1 MPIVVPWQR
10 GQVSYMN
17 FLESVFGELGIS
29 QYLGVFIDQGFDS
42 WETILDI
49 TESDLDALGVK
60 LGHRRKLQRRI
71 ANYRGVAPDVSLISP
86 ARTSIEDGR
95 HDSNRTDVGRADIKV
110 GPTVAKRKYRRHPKP
125 DEHAPERPPSAYV
138 LFSNKMREDLKGQNL
153 TFTEIAKL
161 VGENWQNLGRAEK
174 EPFERQ
180 ANEAKEKYNHDLA
193 EYKKT
198 PECRKYNEYLRE
210 FRKRQALQTQG
221 TSCMSLK
228 RRLFV
233 ANPGPEKDA
242 AKRLKTDAEST
253 RGSSTSG
260 ASIGPGGATSGSGS
274 ESQQGSE
281 PPPSRQQRLS
291 SIVSQSNG
299 TSHMDD
305 SVTSPTLSSHE
316 EFNHGKRRLASPHDV
331 PVHSGNQRI
340 GWTDSQS
347 LPGDAMGS
355 GIPWLDARV
364 APQNISRSPEVG
376 VLGIHPGRRTHT
388 NTLSRGS
395 GSSASTSFSRTPSL
409 KHEQSS
415 SHGSISSSTPPHLP
429 RTPSDASLPIHA
441 LLSSKP
447 EPPPPLYVQTPQTH
461 FMTGQ
466 VSQVS
471 LHSTQHGRTPGGF
484 HGSPH
489 YNNGSPGLVSGHRA
503 GHLGTANE
511 TSHEDTTNLPHE
523 SGAAATARIAGNNE
537 SGLDGIS
544 ALLRARE
551 IVDRRR

>member
-1 MPIVVPWQR
+1 
-10 GQVSYMN
+10 MN

-71 ANYRGVAPDVSLISP
+71 ANYRGVAPDVSLVSP
-86 ARTSIEDGR
+86 TRTSIEDGR
-95 HDSNRTDVGRADIKV
+95 HDSNRTDVGRADPKV
-110 GPTVAKRKYRRHPKP
+110 GPTVAKRKYRRHPKA
-125 DEHAPERPPSAYV
+125 DEYAPERPPSAYV

-161 VGENWQNLGRAEK
+161 VGENWQNLGRTEK

-198 PECRKYNEYLRE
+198 SECRKYNEYLRE
-210 FRKRQALQTQG
+210 FRKRQAIQTQ
-221 TSCMSLK
+221 
-228 RRLFV
+228 
-233 ANPGPEKDA
+233 EKDA

-260 ASIGPGGATSGSGS
+260 ASIGPGGATSGTGSGS
-274 ESQQGSE
+274 ESQHGSE
-281 PPPSRQQRLS
+281 PPPSRRQRLG
-291 SIVSQSNG
+291 SITSLSTG
-299 TSHMDD
+299 TSHVDD
-305 SVTSPTLSSHE
+305 SLTSPILLCHEESNHGRRRGLSSPH
-316 EFNHGKRRLASPHDV
+316 SHDV
-331 PVHSGNQRI
+331 PMYSASQRI
-340 GWTDSQS
+340 GWADGQS
-347 LPGDAMGS
+347 LPGDATGS
-355 GIPWLDARV
+355 GISWLDPRA
-364 APQNISRSPEVG
+364 APQNFSRSPEVG
-376 VLGIHPGRRTHT
+376 VLGIHAGQRTHT
-388 NTLSRGS
+388 NRLSRGS
-395 GSSASTSFSRTPSL
+395 GSSSSPSISQTPSL

-415 SHGSISSSTPPHLP
+415 SHESISSSNSSHIS

-447 EPPPPLYVQTPQTH
+447 EPPPPQYVQTTQSPIVN
-461 FMTGQ
+461 GQ
-466 VSQVS
+466 ASQVAP
-471 LHSTQHGRTPGGF
+471 LHSTHHERIPGGF
-484 HGSPH
+484 HSSPH
-489 YNNGSPGLVSGHRA
+489 FSNSMPGLVPGHRA
-503 GHLGTANE
+503 GHHGI
-511 TSHEDTTNLPHE
+511 HEPGSAAMARHVG
-523 SGAAATARIAGNNE
+523 SGE

-551 IVDRRR
+551 IVDRRP

>member
-1 MPIVVPWQR
+1 
-10 GQVSYMN
+10 MN

-71 ANYRGVAPDVSLISP
+71 ANYRGVAPDVSLVSP
-86 ARTSIEDGR
+86 ARTSIEDSR
-95 HDSNRTDVGRADIKV
+95 HDSNRTDVGRVDV
-110 GPTVAKRKYRRHPKP
+110 RTGPTVAKRKYRRHPKP
-125 DEHAPERPPSAYV
+125 DEYAPERPPSAYV

-193 EYKKT
+193 DYKKT
-198 PECRKYNEYLRE
+198 SECRKYNEYLRD
-210 FRKRQALQTQG
+210 FRKRQAMQTQ
-221 TSCMSLK
+221 
-228 RRLFV
+228 
-233 ANPGPEKDA
+233 EKDA

-260 ASIGPGGATSGSGS
+260 ASIGPGGATSGTGSGS

-281 PPPSRQQRLS
+281 PPPSRQQRLG
-291 SIVSQSNG
+291 SIASLSTG
-299 TSHMDD
+299 ASHVDE
-305 SVTSPTLSSHE
+305 SVTSPTLLNNDES
-316 EFNHGKRRLASPHDV
+316 NYGRRRGLSSPHSHDI
-331 PVHSGNQRI
+331 PMYSTSHRL
-340 GWTDSQS
+340 GWADGQN
-347 LPGDAMGS
+347 LPGDATGS
-355 GIPWLDARV
+355 GVPWLDPRA
-364 APQNISRSPEVG
+364 AAQNISRSPEAG
-376 VLGIHPGRRTHT
+376 VLGIHAAQRTHT
-388 NTLSRGS
+388 NGLSRGS
-395 GSSASTSFSRTPSL
+395 GSSGSPSISQTPSL

-415 SHGSISSSTPPHLP
+415 SHGSVSSSTSPHLP

-447 EPPPPLYVQTPQTH
+447 EPPPPQYVQAPQLPIN
-461 FMTGQ
+461 GQ
-466 VSQVS
+466 VSQAPPP
-471 LHSTQHGRTPGGF
+471 LHAAQHGRIPGGF
-484 HGSPH
+484 HGSS
-489 YNNGSPGLVSGHRA
+489 YFSNSTPGVVSGHRVS
-503 GHLGTANE
+503 HLGTAAGM
-511 TSHEDTTNLPHE
+511 THEAVTNLSQEP
-523 SGAAATARIAGNNE
+523 GLAMTARHVGNGD
-537 SGLDGIS
+537 SGLDGIT

-551 IVDRRR
+551 IVDRRP

>member
-1 MPIVVPWQR
+1 MPIAVSWQR
-10 GQVSYMN
+10 GQASYMN

-71 ANYRGVAPDVSLISP
+71 ANYRGVAPDVSLVSP

-138 LFSNKMREDLKGQNL
+138 LFSNKMRDDLKGQNL

-198 PECRKYNEYLRE
+198 IECRKYNEYLRE
-210 FRKRQALQTQG
+210 FRKRQAIQTQ
-221 TSCMSLK
+221 
-228 RRLFV
+228 
-233 ANPGPEKDA
+233 EKDT

-260 ASIGPGGATSGSGS
+260 ASIGPGGTTSGTGSGS

-281 PPPSRQQRLS
+281 PPPSRQQRLG
-291 SIVSQSNG
+291 SIASLSNV
-299 TSHMDD
+299 TSHIDD
-305 SVTSPTLSSHE
+305 SLTSPILSNYE
-316 EFNHGKRRLASPHDV
+316 ESNLRKRRLVSPHSHDV
-331 PVHSGNQRI
+331 PMYSVSHRI
-340 GWTDSQS
+340 GWTDSQG
-347 LPGDAMGS
+347 LPGDATGS
-355 GIPWLDARV
+355 GIPWLDSRV

-376 VLGIHPGRRTHT
+376 VLGIYPGRRTQP

-395 GSSASTSFSRTPSL
+395 GSSTSTSFSQTPSL

-415 SHGSISSSTPPHLP
+415 SRDSISSSNSPHLP

-447 EPPPPLYVQTPQTH
+447 EPSPPLYVQTPQPPI
-461 FMTGQ
+461 MNGQ
-466 VSQVS
+466 ASQVPPL
-471 LHSTQHGRTPGGF
+471 LHSAQHGRTSVSF

-489 YNNGSPGLVSGHRA
+489 YSNGSPGLMPSHRA
-503 GHLGTANE
+503 GHLGIAIGMTHQDVA
-511 TSHEDTTNLPHE
+511 NLPRE
-523 SGAAATARIAGNNE
+523 PGSAATARLVGNSE

-551 IVDRRR
+551 IVDRRQ